1 MGHTQRSLVR
11 AAAYGQGHRKEVPNE
26 ELAGGVCT
34 TPGPDGFTSRFY
46 RLCWSIIRGDIFELL
61 MLSLT
66 WIVVASII

>member
-1 MGHTQRSLVR
+1 MQDL
-11 AAAYGQGHRKEVPNE
+11 GQPFSEAKIWEVIKELP
-26 ELAGGVCT
+26 LDKA
-34 TPGPDGFTSRFY
+34 PGPDGFTSRFY